1 MTRRS
6 RWLLAELQSLLDQP
20 IDPVDVEFEVAA
32 YSLVA
37 AAMICADH
45 GVLAECAADDVARVR
60 ALCDRDGKQ
69 AEAAVVAKARE
80 VTGDLSAERDLAPR
94 LAALDVLVA
103 DLHASLHGRRHAAH

>member
-6 RWLLAELQSLLDQP
+6 RRLLAELQSLLDQP
-20 IDPVDVEFEVAA
+20 IDPVDIEFEVAA

-37 AAMICADH
+37 AATISAH
-45 GVLAECAADDVARVR
+45 QGVPAECAADDVARVR

-80 VTGDLSAERDLAPR
+80 VTGERSSERELGPR

-103 DLHASLHGRRHAAH
+103 DLHATLHGRRHAAH